1 MPLWGKVASLTCLIF
16 WLLYDVRDA
25 YNHVQTIRSDFRYA
39 IASAPRPRHY
49 REIDD
54 LYEFID
60 ATKSVV
66 PSESSVGFFSSRP
79 LFYKARYFLFPQPV
93 FDRGL
98 HADYLLVFQDP
109 HVTYRQGQLR
119 EKSDVVVDRVT
130 PFGRF
135 GEDAFIYKRTHD

>member
-1 MPLWGKVASLTCLIF
+1 
-16 WLLYDVRDA
+16 
-25 YNHVQTIRSDFRYA
+25 
-39 IASAPRPRHY
+39 
-49 REIDD
+49 
-54 LYEFID
+54 
-60 ATKSVV
+60 
-66 PSESSVGFFSSRP
+66 
-79 LFYKARYFLFPQPV
+79 V